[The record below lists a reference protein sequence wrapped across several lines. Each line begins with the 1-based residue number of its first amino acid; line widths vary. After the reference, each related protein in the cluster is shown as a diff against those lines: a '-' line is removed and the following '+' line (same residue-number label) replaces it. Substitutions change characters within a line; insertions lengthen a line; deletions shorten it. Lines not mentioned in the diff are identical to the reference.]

1 MINDEDKMIYDEDKM
16 VSDEDKTLKDI
27 LAEMPLEEN
36 PKEDDTEVFADIIK
50 QEEILKVEKADDKL
64 KTKSLYLQ
72 TNKEAL
78 NVNNNLS
85 FENFMTCYETKQ
97 KDKKILILSLFLD
110 SVIDMLNFIIISYSK
125 EVKKI
130 IEKLSYLKTE
140 ILLLKMPLYL
150 IKLQRLMNIIILACP
165 ENKEK
170 IYAVIEEERKMVN
183 GKTKA
188 KLTIFETLVNLNF
201 GELYEY
207 FIQDSKIIVKGWK
220 IYYLEDA
227 FKTLSDVIKDKKG
240 LIQKK
245 EVKKLEKL
253 DKMEI
258 ETIDLE
264 NSIFE

>member
-1 MINDEDKMIYDEDKM
+1 
-16 VSDEDKTLKDI
+16 
-27 LAEMPLEEN
+27 
-36 PKEDDTEVFADIIK
+36 
-50 QEEILKVEKADDKL
+50 
-64 KTKSLYLQ
+64 
-72 TNKEAL
+72 
-78 NVNNNLS
+78 
-85 FENFMTCYETKQ
+85 
-97 KDKKILILSLFLD
+97 
-110 SVIDMLNFIIISYSK
+110 MLNFIIISYSK

-170 IYAVIEEERKMVN
+170 IYAVIDKERKMVN

-240 LIQKK
+240 LIKKK